1 MSTTIY
7 PSLRHE
13 TDEASSKPCSVE
25 QDNNIVLS
33 CKICAH
39 HWQPRNGEKQ
49 LPQRCPQCRSTR
61 WNLDNPI
68 KNKCLRCGH
77 DWVSNDKSPTK
88 CPNCHSSKW
97 NSKAVRCKCRKCGHS
112 WEKKKRGTPKKCPA
126 CKSYYWNVSGGSY
139 GSKTTSLVCSSDA
152 KKWMMTPYRQDLFN
166 IINSEEGKDAKV
178 AMIARLLQ
186 IEAKDAEVYLL
197 YLQGTDLVAVSIAC
211 GLPFEITM
219 NVIQE
224 VECTLFNPMSR
235 MAARA

>member
-1 MSTTIY
+1 
-7 PSLRHE
+7 
-13 TDEASSKPCSVE
+13 
-25 QDNNIVLS
+25 
-33 CKICAH
+33 
-39 HWQPRNGEKQ
+39 
-49 LPQRCPQCRSTR
+49 
-61 WNLDNPI
+61 
-68 KNKCLRCGH
+68 
-77 DWVSNDKSPTK
+77 
-88 CPNCHSSKW
+88 
-97 NSKAVRCKCRKCGHS
+97 
-112 WEKKKRGTPKKCPA
+112 
-126 CKSYYWNVSGGSY
+126 
-139 GSKTTSLVCSSDA
+139 
-152 KKWMMTPYRQDLFN
+152 MMTPYRQDLFN